1 MYKYMY
7 MYRYTWLYIV
17 FSIFTETRN
26 AFSKL
31 LSLTMEPKSVE
42 IRKGS
47 QKVITDLFNLNT
59 AGFSLMLR
67 SVPRNLQVWNT
78 CTVLVLITCMYCLQV
93 SVYTVEPLYNEHY

>member
-1 MYKYMY
+1 MY

-78 CTVLVLITCMYCLQV
+78 CISTDYMYVLST
-93 SVYTVEPLYNEHY
+93 S